1 MGRLFDRV
9 WSVTVSTLDVS
20 DFHVHFRIEK
30 TTKPEPNKALVEIWN
45 LSEDHRGALGEIVPG
60 KRVAKKKK
68 KKGQVSPNLTGKI
81 PVRIDAGYRD
91 DGPQQVFLGDLRT
104 CDSEWSAPDWVTA
117 ITSGDGERAYRTA
130 RINQAFGAGVPAGT
144 ALKGLV
150 TALGLGPGNVAQVA
164 AGLKLGGTA
173 TLLARGAV
181 FSGPV
186 VRHLTDLCRSANL
199 EWSVQDGVVQFVNL
213 GQALA
218 GKAVVL
224 SAATGLIGSPN
235 VDGDGVLKAECLM
248 IPGLACGR
256 LVIVDSKMV
265 QGQFRVEKIVTEGD
279 SHGKTWGHTIEAKR
293 Y

>member
-1 MGRLFDRV
+1 MGRLFNRV

-60 KRVAKKKK
+60 KRVAKKKR
-68 KKGQVSPNLTGKI
+68 KGKVSPNLKGVI
-81 PVRIDAGYRD
+81 PVRIEAGYLD

-104 CDSEWSAPDWVTA
+104 CDSELSSPDWITA

-130 RINQAFGAGVPAGT
+130 RINQAFGAGTPVPV

-150 TALGLGPGNVAQVA
+150 TALGLGPGNIAKVT

-173 TLLARGAV
+173 TLLARGVV

-199 EWSVQDGVVQFVNL
+199 EWSVQDGVVQFVDV

-218 GKAVVL
+218 GQAVVL
-224 SAATGLIGSPN
+224 SASTGLIGSPN
-235 VDGDGVLKAECLM
+235 VDGDGVLKAETLM
-248 IPGLACGR
+248 IPGLGCGR